1 MRKVAFLALAL
12 SLGACASGQ
21 TLKTQHG
28 RNPSYGDYG
37 AATYSYGRTAQPR
50 YTPPEVARGEVSASL
65 EAEVLAEI
73 NRVRTH
79 PEWYAERLRAF
90 RVFYHGG
97 VVRVPGDEVGVRTH
111 EGVAALDEAI
121 ADVERRRPLQPL
133 VLDRHLRAS
142 AATLAREEGPTGVV
156 GHVGPDGLT
165 PGQRMHDAG
174 VWAGISEEN
183 ISFGQANAAA
193 VVRQLII
200 DDGVPD
206 RGHRSSIF
214 EPGLTAAGVS
224 CGPHVVYGW
233 MCVIDVAG
241 ALARG

>member
-1 MRKVAFLALAL
+1 MRKLGFLVLAL
-12 SLGACASGQ
+12 SLGACASGGAPKAQ
-21 TLKTQHG
+21 GLRSPYH
-28 RNPSYGDYG
+28 GDYS
-37 AATYSYGRTAQPR
+37 ATSYSYGRTARPR

-73 NRVRTH
+73 NRVRTD
-79 PEWYAERLRAF
+79 PQRYAERLRAF
-90 RVFYHGG
+90 RTYYHGG
-97 VVRVPGDEVGVRTH
+97 VVRAPGDEVGIRTQ

-121 ADVERRRPLQPL
+121 ADVERRRPLKPL
-133 VLDRHLRAS
+133 ILNSHLHAS
-142 AATLAREEGPTGVV
+142 AARLAREEGPAGVV

-165 PGQRMHDAG
+165 PGQRMREAG
-174 VWAGISEEN
+174 VSAGISEEN
-183 ISFGQANAAA
+183 ISYGQANAAA

-214 EPGLTAAGVS
+214 EPGLSAAGVS
-224 CGPHVVYGW
+224 CGPHVRYGW

-241 ALARG
+241 AMARG